1 MDLRTVLCGLAVLC
15 LIAAPAAVSRGGD
28 EEKGSR
34 ITMNGIITYIELEGG
49 FYGIIADSGER
60 YFPVNLEQQYKIND
74 LKVRIE
80 GKIRKNVMTTTM
92 WGTPLEILKIERL

>member
-1 MDLRTVLCGLAVLC
+1 MGLRTLLCGLAVLC
-15 LIAAPAAVSRGGD
+15 LTVAPAVVSRGGD

-34 ITMNGIITYIELEGG
+34 ITMNGIITHIELEGG

-60 YFPVNLEQQYKIND
+60 YFPINLDQQYKINN

-80 GKIRKNVMTTTM
+80 GKIRKNVMITTM